1 MAKRVRI
8 SDDAGVTLYTL
19 PGSQAEMSYE
29 AGDIDD
35 TIFGQSFKSMEVG
48 LINWN
53 ISSNAYFKGF
63 AGYVADLKRI
73 SGASTPM
80 VAQAATLVSGLT
92 YQITDATRRIM
103 DRVTATI
110 ILDNAVAVA
119 AADILSIDYLYGR
132 VTFVPGYVVTGPIT
146 ITGAFFTTA
155 IIAKGRSFTLTQ
167 TAEAVQTS
175 VFETV
180 QANGG
185 HHTFQPGLKT
195 VALEISG
202 VFDAANDFQDL
213 VKNRAEII
221 IEINPD
227 GSNQSICRGFFKAM
241 TQNQSGNVGDLEE
254 ETISFTLNVPAVDNM
269 QYPFAWAH
277 TATTLSV
284 AVQKLLTAWQNDTE
298 LLVQYLPT
306 GNLLEGG
313 KQGQIIVTEV
323 SLSGGMEAMN
333 EFAVTLQGSGT
344 ISDV

>member
-1 MAKRVRI
+1 MAKRIRV

-19 PGSQAEMSYE
+19 PGSQGEMSYE

-63 AGYVADLKRI
+63 AGYVADLKKV
-73 SGASTPM
+73 SGASTLATAGPM
-80 VAQAATLVSGLT
+80 TLVSGKT
-92 YQITDATRRIM
+92 YQINDTGKRII
-103 DRVTATI
+103 DRLTAPI
-110 ILDNAVAVA
+110 VLDNAIAVA
-119 AADILSIDYLYGR
+119 AANIESIDYLYGR
-132 VTFVPGYVVTGPIT
+132 VTFVSSYTPTTPIT
-146 ITGAFFTTA
+146 MTYKWFATA
-155 IIAKGRSFTLTQ
+155 VIAKGRSFTLTQ

-195 VALEISG
+195 VSLEISG
-202 VFDAANDFQDL
+202 VFDAANDFQDFI
-213 VKNRAEII
+213 KNRAEVI

-241 TQNQSGNVGDLEE
+241 TENQSGNVGDLEE
-254 ETISFTLNVPAVDNM
+254 ETISFTLQVPPVDNM

-277 TATTLSV
+277 TSTTLSTG
-284 AVQKLLTAWQNDTE
+284 VQKLLTAWQNDTE
-298 LLVQYLPT
+298 LLVQYLPYGT
-306 GNLLEGG
+306 LLTGG
-313 KQGQIIVTEV
+313 KSGQVIVTEV

-333 EFAVTLQGSGT
+333 EFAVTLQGTGT
-344 ISDV
+344 TSDV